1 MEDDQFIREVNEEM
15 RQDRME
21 SLWKRYKWV
30 IMGVAVSIV
39 VVTAASRGWQSY
51 TDGQS
56 AASGDK
62 FMAAIA
68 LSNDGKHD
76 EAIKNL
82 EALSTS
88 GSGQYPALAQLRIA
102 SEFAKRGDVSEAV
115 AAFDKIA
122 ADSSFDATLQSVAQ
136 LRAGLLLVDS
146 GSIEDVTKRLG
157 ALAEGG
163 EPFRHSAREGL
174 GLAAWKANKLPDAY
188 KWFQAILDDAQS
200 TAGTRSRAD
209 VMLKL
214 LAGKGITKAN

>member
-1 MEDDQFIREVNEEM
+1 MEDDQFIREVNEEI

-21 SLWKRYKWV
+21 GLWKKYKWV
-30 IMGVAVSIV
+30 IIGIAVLIV
-39 VVTAASRGWQSY
+39 VVTGASRGWQSY
-51 TDGQS
+51 SESQS

-62 FMAAIA
+62 FMAAVA

-102 SEFAKRGDVSEAV
+102 SEVAKRGDVDEAV

-122 ADSSFDATLQSVAQ
+122 ADSSFNATLQSVAQ

-146 GSIEDVTKRLG
+146 GTMEDVTKRLG

-174 GLAAWKANKLPDAY
+174 GLSAWKANQLQEAH
-188 KWFQAILDDAQS
+188 KWFQAIMDDAQS

-214 LAGKGITKAN
+214 LAGKGVTKAS

>member
-1 MEDDQFIREVNEEM
+1 MEDDQFIREVNQEM

-21 SLWKRYKWV
+21 GLWKKYKWV
-30 IMGVAVSIV
+30 IMGVAVLIV
-39 VVTAASRGWQSY
+39 VVTAASRGWESY
-51 TDGQS
+51 SASQS

-82 EALSTS
+82 EELSTS

-102 SEFAKRGDVSEAV
+102 SEVAKRGDVSEAV

-122 ADSSFDATLQSVAQ
+122 ADSSFNSTLQSVAQ

-146 GSIEDVTKRLG
+146 GSMEDVTKRLG
-157 ALAEGG
+157 DLAEGG

-214 LAGKGITKAN
+214 LAGKGVTKAS

>member
-21 SLWKRYKWV
+21 GLWKKYKWV
-30 IMGVAVSIV
+30 IMGVAVLIV

-51 TDGQS
+51 SDSQS

-82 EALSTS
+82 EALSAD

-102 SEFAKRGDVSEAV
+102 SEMAKRGDVSKAI

-122 ADSSFDATLQSVAQ
+122 VDSSFNATLQNVAT
-136 LRAGLLLVDS
+136 LRAGLLLVDI
-146 GSIEDVTKRLG
+146 GSVEDVTKRLG

-200 TAGTRSRAD
+200 TAGTRSRAG

-214 LAGKGITKAN
+214 LAGKGITKAS

>member
-21 SLWKRYKWV
+21 GLWKKYKWV
-30 IMGVAVSIV
+30 IMGVAVLIV
-39 VVTAASRGWQSY
+39 VVTGASRGWQSY
-51 TDGQS
+51 SESQS

-76 EAIKNL
+76 EAIKDL
-82 EALSTS
+82 EALSTD

-102 SEFAKRGDVSEAV
+102 SEIAKRGDVSEAI
-115 AAFDKIA
+115 AAFDKIS
-122 ADSSFDATLQSVAQ
+122 ADSSFNATLQSVAK

-146 GSIEDVTKRLG
+146 GSMEDVTKRLG

-174 GLAAWKANKLPDAY
+174 GLAAWKANKLQDAY

-200 TAGTRSRAD
+200 TTGTRSRAD

-214 LAGKGITKAN
+214 LAGKGITKAS

>member
-21 SLWKRYKWV
+21 GLWKKYKWV
-30 IMGVAVSIV
+30 ILSVAVLIV

-51 TDGQS
+51 SEGQA

-76 EAIKNL
+76 DAIKSL
-82 EALSTS
+82 EALSAD
-88 GSGQYPALAQLRIA
+88 GYGQYPALAQLRIA
-102 SEFAKRGDVSEAV
+102 SEVAKRGDVSEAV

-122 ADSSFDATLQSVAQ
+122 ADSSFNATLQSVAK

-146 GSIEDVTKRLG
+146 GSMEDVTKRLG

-174 GLAAWKANKLPDAY
+174 GLAAWKANKLQDAY

-214 LAGKGITKAN
+214 LAGKGVTKAS

>member
-1 MEDDQFIREVNEEM
+1 VNQEM

-21 SLWKRYKWV
+21 GLWKKYKWV
-30 IMGVAVSIV
+30 IMGVAVLIV
-39 VVTAASRGWQSY
+39 VVTAASRGWESY
-51 TDGQS
+51 SASQS

-82 EALSTS
+82 EELSTS

-102 SEFAKRGDVSEAV
+102 SEVAKRGDVSEAV

-122 ADSSFDATLQSVAQ
+122 ADSSFNSTLQSVAQ

-146 GSIEDVTKRLG
+146 GSMEDVKKRLG
-157 ALAEGG
+157 DLAEGG

-214 LAGKGITKAN
+214 LAGKGVTKAS